1 MRGPGGYAPRSLP
14 DGSLPE
20 TSFEGLEARFLVG
33 AGLSRCRNG
42 INVAQGHVILLVMG
56 KTGAGTGVEKRGTLY
71 KEVAARIR
79 ALISSGELDAG
90 QALPSERKLAA
101 QFDVGR
107 AVIREAVRQLEA
119 AGLVE
124 SRHGGGNYVR
134 EVTSEHLVAPIAS
147 VLNSKAQLREELM
160 DARAMFEPQVAR
172 EAALRAT
179 QEDLELLEAAVYRQ
193 AERVSDGLPTAEE
206 DAEFHGLLARAT
218 QNSVVGR
225 VMGVIDDLLE
235 DVYERLSQH
244 GERSQRSLE
253 GNRRILE
260 AVQSRDPDAAQSA
273 MADHIEDIASHFRP
287 GGEIQDLDHHPDA
300 AKGA

>member
-1 MRGPGGYAPRSLP
+1 
-14 DGSLPE
+14 
-20 TSFEGLEARFLVG
+20 
-33 AGLSRCRNG
+33 
-42 INVAQGHVILLVMG
+42 MG
-56 KTGAGTGVEKRGTLY
+56 NTDFGTGPERRGTLY

-79 ALISSGELDAG
+79 ELISSGELEAG
-90 QALPSERKLAA
+90 HALPSERKLAV
-101 QFDVGR
+101 QFEVGR

-134 EVTSEHLVAPIAS
+134 EVTTEHLVAPIAS

-160 DARAMFEPQVAR
+160 DARALIEPQVAR
-172 EAALRAT
+172 KAAVRAT
-179 QEDLELLEAAVYRQ
+179 PEDLRLLEAAVYRQ
-193 AERVSDGLPTAEE
+193 AERVADGQPTAEE

-218 QNSVVGR
+218 QNSVVER

-244 GERSQRSLE
+244 GERSQHSLE

-260 AVQSRDPDAAQSA
+260 AVQSRDPDAAGRA
-273 MADHIEDIASHFRP
+273 MAEHIDDIASHFRP
-287 GGEIQDLDHHPDA
+287 GGEIPNLEPPNA
-300 AKGA
+300 ATGA